1 LKVLVADD
9 NYNNRQLIADILETM
24 GHEALMAYNGQEA
37 LVVVE
42 KEPPDLI
49 ILDVDMPGMNGFD
62 VCKQLKGDPQTAKI
76 PILML
81 TALTDVEYR
90 VRGLGLG
97 ADDYLAK
104 PFNPRELMERIKTR
118 LRSKTET
125 DGLRQTQETLRTT
138 FEHFVPASVIDR
150 LLRDGSRLKLGGQLQ
165 EVTVLFTDLE
175 NFTSIAE
182 HTEPDQLITILN
194 QYHTMVVE
202 AIQQQEGTI
211 DKFIGDSVMALF
223 NTPVQ
228 QENHAERAVRTALEI
243 AERLPAFHL
252 QFEPVFRMAINI
264 GIHTGMAVVGNIG
277 APAIMDF
284 TALGDTVNLA
294 ARLQQMGGGG
304 QILVSHDTFDRVEA
318 LVKAESLGSV
328 VVKGRKNIVRPYQV
342 MGLKG

>member
-9 NYNNRQLIADILETM
+9 NYNNRQLIADILDTM

-62 VCKQLKGDPQTAKI
+62 VCELLKRDPQTAQI

-97 ADDYLAK
+97 ADDYLTK

-125 DGLRQTQETLRTT
+125 DGLRHTQETLRTT
-138 FEHFVPASVIDR
+138 FEHFVPASVVDR
-150 LLRDGSRLKLGGQLQ
+150 LLKDGSTVKLGGQLQ

-202 AIQQQEGTI
+202 VIQQHEGTI
-211 DKFIGDSVMALF
+211 DKFIGDSVMALY
-223 NTPVQ
+223 NTPIQ

-243 AERLPAFHL
+243 AGRLPAFHL
-252 QFEPVFRMAINI
+252 QFEPIFRMPINI

-304 QILVSHDTFDRVEA
+304 QILVSHTTYDRVQA
-318 LVKAESLGSV
+318 LVKAEPLGPV
-328 VVKGRKNIVRPYQV
+328 VVKGRKNVVRPYEV